1 MRISPNKSAE
11 HFPVP
16 YVFSSLPRGQP
27 YRKSPMEVITVF
39 RLLGCFAESLVG
51 LQEPASAHPLRLTK
65 EWRVEQTSHHGRT
78 RCDFRWDL
86 PKLPVSSDLKSICR
100 CSIYR
105 YIDRIDVSALR
116 LVLTLVWPCTVCSGS
131 PSFRLAL
138 FAFIFSNWRCWKL
151 KDIFLL
157 STFWS
162 R

>member
-1 MRISPNKSAE
+1 
-11 HFPVP
+11 
-16 YVFSSLPRGQP
+16 
-27 YRKSPMEVITVF
+27 MEVITVF
-39 RLLGCFAESLVG
+39 RLLGRFAESLVG

-86 PKLPVSSDLKSICR
+86 PKLPISSDLKSICR

-138 FAFIFSNWRCWKL
+138 FAFIFLELKMLKIERHIFIICILVAIAWKSRYWLVYSQASCLPFWR
-151 KDIFLL
+151 IVIGRSRL
-157 STFWS
+157 SG
-162 R
+162 